1 MKQTTLSYHHK
12 NTSWYIKGKDPE
24 TTMCDNHKINNA
36 DFPDSHTEKV
46 YVALILKTQR
56 SMNKIQF

>member
-1 MKQTTLSYHHK
+1 
-12 NTSWYIKGKDPE
+12 
-24 TTMCDNHKINNA
+24 MCDNHKINNA

-56 SMNKIQF
+56 SMNKIQFKLHGIV